1 MMLDTRLEAII
12 LSRGSV
18 WNPYS
23 ASPPYLGAAPGF
35 PWPTGTASA
44 VFYDTAGVTLATI
57 DGTVAPDEIT
67 FLQTPDVMDAIP
79 AGAKYEIFLTT
90 DDGPYQIRYGTVLR
104 REVTFPDSPANT
116 STFVPLQFAD
126 SFPTLGLSS
135 KWVAINNGSQVHDN
149 SGASLPNGVSTQT
162 TFLSILGATSAIR
175 YYTPVNGDSVKVHV
189 SLLNMGSGHTG
200 IVLCAN
206 ALMTSYLAVV
216 FDHPASGT
224 QVVHLATGSGPNTMT
239 YQGSPVTHTVA
250 NGNDYTIGY
259 DDITKILSVY
269 AGTNTTPLA
278 TFTDSSHVV
287 PHGPGYR
294 YLAMNWT
301 SGALFS
307 TGIEVSNWAV
317 QDDV

>member
-1 MMLDTRLEAII
+1 M
-12 LSRGSV
+12 LSRGST
-18 WNPYS
+18 WNPYPQ
-23 ASPPYLGAAPGF
+23 SPPYLLAAPGC
-35 PWPTGTASA
+35 PWPDGTASA
-44 VFYDTAGVTLATI
+44 VFYDTSGVTLATI
-57 DGTVAPDEIT
+57 AGEVNPDAIVFT
-67 FLQTPDVMDAIP
+67 QTPDVMDAIP

-90 DDGPYQIRYGTVLR
+90 SSDSHVYQIRYGTVIR
-104 REVTFPDSPANT
+104 REVSFPDSPANT
-116 STFVPLQFAD
+116 TTFVPLQFAD

-135 KWVAINNGSQVHDN
+135 KWVAINNGTQVHDN

-224 QVVHLATGSGPNTMT
+224 QVVHLAVGSGPNTMT
-239 YQGSPVTHTVA
+239 YQGSAVTHTVA

-259 DDITKILSVY
+259 DDITKTLTVY
-269 AGTNTTPLA
+269 QGTNTTPLA
-278 TFTDSSHVV
+278 SWVDSSHVV

-317 QDDV
+317 QDNV

>member
-1 MMLDTRLEAII
+1 MLDTRLEAVL

-18 WNPYS
+18 WNPYP
-23 ASPPYLGAAPGF
+23 ASPPYLMAAPGS
-35 PWPTGTASA
+35 PWPTGTVSA
-44 VFYDTAGVTLATI
+44 VFYDTAGVTLATLS
-57 DGTVAPDEIT
+57 GTVAPDAIT
-67 FLQTPDVMDAIP
+67 FNQPPAVMDAIP

-90 DDGPYQIRYGTVLR
+90 GGSPYQIRYGTVLR

-116 STFVPLQFAD
+116 TTFVPLQFAD

-135 KWVAINNGSQVHDN
+135 KWVGIAGSSQVHDN
-149 SGASLPNGVSTQT
+149 SGSSLPNGVSTAT
-162 TFLSILGATSAIR
+162 TLLGFLGAKSAIR
-175 YYTPVNGDSVKVHV
+175 FYTPVNGDSVKVHV
-189 SLLNMGSGHTG
+189 SLLNLGQGQTG

-216 FDHPASGT
+216 FDHGPST
-224 QVVHLATGSGPNTMT
+224 QQIHLAIGSGPNTVT
-239 YQGSPVTHTVA
+239 YQGSAVTHTVV

-307 TGIEVSNWAV
+307 TGVEVSNWAV
-317 QDDV
+317 QDNV